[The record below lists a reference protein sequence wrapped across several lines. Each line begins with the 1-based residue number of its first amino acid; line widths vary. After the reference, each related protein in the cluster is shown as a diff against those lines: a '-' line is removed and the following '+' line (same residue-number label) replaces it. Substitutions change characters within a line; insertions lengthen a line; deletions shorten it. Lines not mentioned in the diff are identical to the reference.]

1 MTIETNSAPGP
12 GSRRRAAG
20 FTLLELM
27 TALLVVAIVLSA
39 GVPSYLSVVRN
50 NRAAT
55 NANELVSAL
64 TTARSEAV
72 RRGDRVSICR
82 SNDGATC
89 SGAWEDGWIV
99 FVDAAATDTGAPVVS
114 QVLGI
119 WGAPVGE
126 ASVVTRS
133 GSADVDITW
142 VRFLPRGD
150 TRTTQPFPITYNM
163 EIDDCSGEVARN
175 VEINAVGRTSVT
187 RVTCS

>member
-1 MTIETNSAPGP
+1 MTIETSGAPGP
-12 GSRRRAAG
+12 GSRGRAAG

-64 TTARSEAV
+64 TIARSEAV
-72 RRGDRVSICR
+72 RRSDRVSICR
-82 SNDGATC
+82 SADGAACGGT
-89 SGAWEDGWIV
+89 WQDGWIV
-99 FVDAAATDTGAPVVS
+99 FVDGAANDTATPVVS
-114 QVLGI
+114 QVLGT
-119 WGAPVGE
+119 WPAPAGE

-133 GSADVDITW
+133 HGVDVSVAG

-150 TRTTQPFPITYNM
+150 TRCP
-163 EIDDCSGEVARN
+163 CLSRAG
-175 VEINAVGRTSVT
+175 S
-187 RVTCS
+187 RVRPAATCSIAA